1 MFVATRYGPIERIER
16 LIALSHLP
24 LQYVLV
30 PDAKSLV
37 ADKQLKRVLA
47 AAVSGTYRFHYAS
60 CLQDRSRGPLYW
72 IQDCRVR
79 RTSSVVVD
87 GSREGT
93 ELNTEGCN
101 SLRAG
106 VPVWCKDKTYAS
118 LSQCIR
124 ERDEALLYWQQVRT
138 VPSSVSALSP

>member
-16 LIALSHLP
+16 LIALLHLP

-37 ADKQLKRVLA
+37 VDKQLKRVLA
-47 AAVSGTYRFHYAS
+47 AAASGTYRFHCTS
-60 CLQDRSRGPLYW
+60 CREDRSRGPLYW
-72 IQDCRVR
+72 IQDCRAR
-79 RTSSVVVD
+79 LTSSVVVD
-87 GSREGT
+87 SSREGT
-93 ELNTEGCN
+93 ELKTEGRN

-124 ERDEALLYWQQVRT
+124 GRDEVLLYWQQVRT
-138 VPSSVSALSP
+138 VLSSASALYP